1 MLTTSKVQELDAV
14 EITADDITEIL
25 ASRQSGV
32 CRAILSPCAA
42 RLLLE
47 SHNGRNRGLKKHQ
60 KHFLRAQIESGKF
73 AYNGESIVI
82 GDDNQVMNGQ
92 HRLTACAE
100 SALAIEVL
108 MVFGVPADAFVTID
122 QGARRSGADVLSIEG
137 HKSCV
142 ALAGCLRQVDNYF
155 HDAIGKSHASGYS
168 ARNDN
173 ARFLELL
180 GQYPE
185 VKESV
190 SKMLHCKL
198 TPPSLA
204 AALHYLFA
212 MQDKAQADEFC
223 DVIVDGVKT
232 DVEYSNIGKAAAM
245 LREWL
250 MRQAIGHKSA
260 PPHYVANVWIKA
272 WNAGRSGVF
281 PKILVYKDLEGQVII
296 K

>member
-1 MLTTSKVQELDAV
+1 MLTTTKVQELDAV
-14 EITADDITEIL
+14 EITAEDIKEIL
-25 ASRQSGV
+25 AARQSGV
-32 CRAILSPCAA
+32 CRAVLSPCAA

-47 SHNGRNRGLKKHQ
+47 SHNGRNRGLKRHQ
-60 KHFLRAQIESGKF
+60 KHFLRGQIESGKF

-100 SALAIEVL
+100 SGLAIEVL

-122 QGARRSGADVLSIEG
+122 QGARRSGSDVLSIEG
-137 HKSCV
+137 HKNCV

-155 HDAIGKSHASGYS
+155 HDSIGKSHAGGNSL
-168 ARNDN
+168 RNDN
-173 ARFLELL
+173 AKFLELL
-180 GQYPE
+180 GQYPD

-190 SKMLHCKL
+190 AKMLHCKL

-212 MQDKAQADEFC
+212 MQDKSQADEFC
-223 DVIVDGVKT
+223 DVIVEGVKT
-232 DVEYSNIGKAAAM
+232 DIEYSDIGKAAAM

-250 MRQAIGHKSA
+250 MRQALGHKSA
-260 PPHYVANVWIKA
+260 PQHYVANVWIKA

-281 PKILVYKDLEGQVII
+281 PKVLIYKDLEGQVII
-296 K
+296 R

>member
-1 MLTTSKVQELDAV
+1 MLTTTKVQELDSV
-14 EITADDITEIL
+14 EITAEDIKEIL
-25 ASRQSGV
+25 TAKQSGV
-32 CRAILSPCAA
+32 CRALLFPCAA

-60 KHFLRAQIESGKF
+60 KYFLRGQIESGKF
-73 AYNGESIVI
+73 AYNGESIVV
-82 GDDNQVMNGQ
+82 GDDSQVMNGQ
-92 HRLTACAE
+92 HRLNACVD
-100 SALAIEVL
+100 SGVPIEVL

-122 QGARRSGADVLSIEG
+122 QGARRNGADVLSIEG
-137 HKSCV
+137 HKNCV

-155 HDAIGKSHASGYS
+155 HDAIGKSHSGGNA

-173 ARFLELL
+173 AKFLELL
-180 GQYPE
+180 GQYPD

-190 SKMLHCKL
+190 SKMLTCKL

-204 AALHYLFA
+204 AALHYLFSL
-212 MQDKAQADEFC
+212 QDKSQAEEFC
-223 DVIVDGVKT
+223 DVILDGVKT
-232 DVEYSNIGKAAAM
+232 DVQYSDIGKSAAM

-250 MRQAIGHKSA
+250 MRQAIGHKST

-281 PKILVYKDLEGQVII
+281 PKVLMYKDIEGQVII
-296 K
+296 R

>member
-1 MLTTSKVQELDAV
+1 MLTKTKVQELEAV
-14 EITADDITEIL
+14 EITAEDIKEIL
-25 ASRQSGV
+25 AARQSGV

-42 RLLLE
+42 RVLLE
-47 SHNGRNRGLKKHQ
+47 SHNGRNRGLKRHQ
-60 KHFLRAQIESGKF
+60 KYFLRGQIESGKF
-73 AYNGESIVI
+73 AYNGESIVV

-92 HRLTACAE
+92 HRLNACVDSE
-100 SALAIEVL
+100 IPIEVL

-122 QGARRSGADVLSIEG
+122 QGARRNGADVLSIEG
-137 HKSCV
+137 HKNCV

-155 HDAIGKSHASGYS
+155 RDAIGKSHAGGNS

-173 ARFLELL
+173 AKFLELL
-180 GQYPE
+180 DQYPD
-185 VKESV
+185 VKGSV

-212 MQDKAQADEFC
+212 MQDKDQAEEFC
-223 DVIVDGVKT
+223 DVILEGVKT
-232 DVEYSNIGKAAAM
+232 DVQYSDVGKAAAM

-250 MRQAIGHKSA
+250 MRQAIGHKST
-260 PPHYVANVWIKA
+260 PQNYVANVWIKA

-281 PKILVYKDLEGQVII
+281 PKVLMYKDIEGQVII
-296 K
+296 R